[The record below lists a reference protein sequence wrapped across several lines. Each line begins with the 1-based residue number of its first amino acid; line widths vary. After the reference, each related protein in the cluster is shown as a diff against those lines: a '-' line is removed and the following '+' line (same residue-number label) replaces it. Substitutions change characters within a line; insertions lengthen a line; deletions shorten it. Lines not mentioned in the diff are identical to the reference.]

1 MPCVGRGTLVV
12 VGDPVVP
19 WPVVRA
25 LVDLTE
31 RALEVGLDDAVMDLA
46 TRIGRAVGTDV
57 HIALPTDGGRPEVA
71 GVDADTARAIG
82 DAVASAQ
89 RAVAT
94 RATEAA
100 QVDEL
105 RELARLD
112 DLTGALNRRAFFE
125 RLDDELRRAGRTS
138 APVTLVLCDLDGFK
152 AINDAY
158 GHPAGDA
165 ALRAFAELLETNVR
179 SSDSV
184 GRIGGDEFALIL
196 VGADAADADR
206 IVDRLSATLRAGV
219 PDVGGVQASFGT
231 ARTPVDGRTRDALVD
246 AADRR
251 LYEAK
256 RAH

>member
-1 MPCVGRGTLVV
+1 MS
-12 VGDPVVP
+12 

-31 RALEVGLDDAVMDLA
+31 RALAQGLDAAVAGLA
-46 TRIGRAVGTDV
+46 ATVGQALGTEVRITV
-57 HIALPTDGGRPEVA
+57 PPDGGRPDVT
-71 GVDADTARAIG
+71 GVDTDTARAIG
-82 DAVASAQ
+82 DAITSAE
-89 RAVAT
+89 RAMAAW
-94 RATEAA
+94 ATETA

-125 RLDDELRRAGRTS
+125 RLDDELRRAQRT
-138 APVTLVLCDLDGFK
+138 AAAVTLVLCDLDGFK
-152 AINDAY
+152 AINDAH

-165 ALRAFAELLETNVR
+165 ALRAFAELLEANVR

-196 VGADAADADR
+196 VGADPAHAEG
-206 IVDRLSATLRAGV
+206 IVSRLAGTLRTGV
-219 PDVGGVQASFGT
+219 PEVGGVQASFGS
-231 ARTPVDGRTRDALVD
+231 ARAPEDGRSRDALVE

-256 RAH
+256 RAGHR

>member
-1 MPCVGRGTLVV
+1 VGE
-12 VGDPVVP
+12 PVVS

-31 RALEVGLDDAVMDLA
+31 RALGVGLDAAVDELA
-46 TRIGRAVGTDV
+46 ARIAQATGADVRIAVP
-57 HIALPTDGGRPEVA
+57 ADGGRPEVE

-82 DAVASAQ
+82 DAIASAR
-89 RAVAT
+89 RAAEV
-94 RATEAA
+94 RATETA

-125 RLDDELRRAGRTS
+125 RLDDELRRAERAA

-152 AINDAY
+152 AVNDAH

-165 ALRAFAELLETNVR
+165 ALRAFAELLEANVR
-179 SSDSV
+179 SSDAV
-184 GRIGGDEFALIL
+184 GRVGGDEFALIL
-196 VGADAADADR
+196 VGADAADADG
-206 IVDRLSATLRAGV
+206 IVGRLGATLRAGV
-219 PDVGGVQASFGT
+219 PEVGGVQASFGT
-231 ARTPVDGRTRDALVD
+231 ARTPADGRSRDALVE

-256 RAH
+256 RHT

>member
-1 MPCVGRGTLVV
+1 MP
-12 VGDPVVP
+12 DPAVP

-31 RALEVGLDDAVMDLA
+31 RVLALGLEDGVAELAARIGEA
-46 TRIGRAVGTDV
+46 TRSQVR
-57 HIALPTDGGRPEVA
+57 IALPEQGGRPEVE
-71 GVDADTARAIG
+71 GADPDIARAIV
-82 DAVASAQ
+82 DAIASAQ
-89 RAVAT
+89 RASVA
-94 RATEAA
+94 RAYETAR
-100 QVDEL
+100 VDEL

-125 RLDDELRRAGRTS
+125 RLDDELERGLRTA

-152 AINDAY
+152 AVNDAH

-165 ALRAFAELLETNVR
+165 ALRAFAGMLDANLR

-196 VGADAADADR
+196 VGADAVDEEGILGRLTSTLAARADE
-206 IVDRLSATLRAGV
+206 
-219 PDVGGVQASFGT
+219 VGGVQASFGT
-231 ARTPVDGRTRDALVD
+231 ARAPDDGATRDALVA

-256 RAH
+256 RAP

>member
-1 MPCVGRGTLVV
+1 VGE
-12 VGDPVVP
+12 PAVP

-31 RALEVGLDDAVMDLA
+31 RALTVGLDAAVEELGDRVGQA
-46 TRIGRAVGTDV
+46 TGAVVRISLPASGGRA
-57 HIALPTDGGRPEVA
+57 EVA
-71 GVDADTARAIG
+71 GVDADTARAIT

-89 RAVAT
+89 RVAAT
-94 RATEAA
+94 AATETA

-112 DLTGALNRRAFFE
+112 DLTGALNRRTFFE
-125 RLDDELRRAGRTS
+125 RLDDELDRAQRSG

-152 AINDAY
+152 AINDSF
-158 GHPAGDA
+158 GHPAGDL
-165 ALRAFAELLETNVR
+165 ALRAFVALLEANLR

-184 GRIGGDEFALIL
+184 GRIGGDEFALVL
-196 VGADAADADR
+196 VGADATDERAILA
-206 IVDRLSATLRAGV
+206 RLTASLEAGAAELSEV
-219 PDVGGVQASFGT
+219 RASFGT
-231 ARTPVDGRTRDALVD
+231 ARAPEDGTERGVLVE

-256 RAH
+256 RRA

>member
-1 MPCVGRGTLVV
+1 MGE
-12 VGDPVVP
+12 PVVS

-31 RALEVGLDDAVMDLA
+31 RALSQGLDAAVAGLA
-46 TRIGRAVGTDV
+46 TTVGRALGTEV
-57 HIALPTDGGRPEVA
+57 RITVPPDGGRPDIA
-71 GVDADTARAIG
+71 GVDTDTARAIG
-82 DAVASAQ
+82 DAITSAQ
-89 RAVAT
+89 RAMAAW
-94 RATEAA
+94 ATETA

-125 RLDDELRRAGRTS
+125 RLDDELGRAQRS
-138 APVTLVLCDLDGFK
+138 AAAVTLVLCDLDGFK
-152 AINDAY
+152 AINDAH

-165 ALRAFAELLETNVR
+165 ALRAFAELLEANVR

-196 VGADAADADR
+196 VGADAAHAEGIVGRLAD
-206 IVDRLSATLRAGV
+206 TLRAGV
-219 PDVGGVQASFGT
+219 PEVGGVQASFGS
-231 ARTPVDGRTRDALVD
+231 ARAPEDGPSRDALVE

-256 RAH
+256 RAGHP

>member
-1 MPCVGRGTLVV
+1 MGEPT
-12 VGDPVVP
+12 VP

-31 RALEVGLDDAVMDLA
+31 RALAVGLDAAVAELAQRVGSVTGTAVRIEPPGPEGGLTAVEGLDPDLSRAVVDAVTSA
-46 TRIGRAVGTDV
+46 HRVVAAHASDV
-57 HIALPTDGGRPEVA
+57 
-71 GVDADTARAIG
+71 
-82 DAVASAQ
+82 
-89 RAVAT
+89 
-94 RATEAA
+94 A

-125 RLDDELRRAGRTS
+125 RLDDELARATRTD

-152 AINDAY
+152 AINDAH

-165 ALRAFAELLETNVR
+165 ALQAFAQLLEANLRT
-179 SSDSV
+179 SDSV

-196 VGADAADADR
+196 VGADAGDEAG
-206 IVDRLSATLRAGV
+206 ILSRLAVTLASGPPAMAEVR
-219 PDVGGVQASFGT
+219 ASFGT
-231 ARTPVDGRTRDALVD
+231 ARFPGDGTERDDLVA

-256 RAH
+256 RGDQT